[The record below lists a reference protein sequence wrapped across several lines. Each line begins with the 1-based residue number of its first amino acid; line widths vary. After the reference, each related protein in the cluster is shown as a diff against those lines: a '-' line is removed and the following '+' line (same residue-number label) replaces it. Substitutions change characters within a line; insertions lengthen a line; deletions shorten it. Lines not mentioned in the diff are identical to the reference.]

1 MMDTAAVYVYCS
13 EAHIAYMFFLLFKKR
28 YHKMSSN
35 YYKLNYYIC
44 ESDSHPYESYS
55 SKSLKANVLQ
65 YQVNK

>member
-1 MMDTAAVYVYCS
+1 
-13 EAHIAYMFFLLFKKR
+13 
-28 YHKMSSN
+28 MSSN

-65 YQVNK
+65 YQKNK